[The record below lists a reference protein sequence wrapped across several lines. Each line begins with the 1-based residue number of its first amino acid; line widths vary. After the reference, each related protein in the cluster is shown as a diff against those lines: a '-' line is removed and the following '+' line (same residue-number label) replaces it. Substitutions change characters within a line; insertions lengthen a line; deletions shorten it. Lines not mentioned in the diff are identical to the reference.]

1 MIMINNNNNNNNN
14 NMNTKVSEYK
24 MIVGLCRGGGIGLNG
39 TLPWP
44 KLARD
49 MRFFYETTR
58 SIHFPNTNAVV
69 MGRKTWDSIPDCS
82 KPLKYRDNFVVSAHN
97 YIMEK
102 DEQAA
107 STTDDLTQ
115 DNNHIPVVTY
125 LKTVNDIMVH
135 TTNYENVWIIGGASI
150 YEQCIHNKALE
161 ITEIY
166 ISFIDE
172 QYEFDT
178 IFPIMYQY
186 DSIDEILE
194 LNELNNHKQ
203 ANNNKLNR
211 RLWTWTDAESVPKFL
226 SFDTVFPSF
235 YYIEDIDR
243 NIIADLTRESDIIAT
258 RDRRIPNIRFLK
270 LKKLIFI

>member
-82 KPLKYRDNFVVSAHN
+82 KPLKYRDNFVISLIEAQSPEN
-97 YIMEK
+97 K
-102 DEQAA
+102 DN
-107 STTDDLTQ
+107 LV
-115 DNNHIPVVTY
+115 ITY
-125 LKTVNDIMVH
+125 LKSVNDIMVH

-172 QYEFDT
+172 HYEFDT

-194 LNELNNHKQ
+194 LNELNNSDNHNRR
-203 ANNNKLNR
+203 NNNKLNR
-211 RLWTWTDAESVPKFL
+211 RLWTWTDAESVPKIV

-235 YYIEDIDR
+235 YYVEDVDR

-270 LKKLIFI
+270 LRKLVFI

>member
-1 MIMINNNNNNNNN
+1 
-14 NMNTKVSEYK
+14 
-24 MIVGLCRGGGIGLNG
+24 
-39 TLPWP
+39 
-44 KLARD
+44 
-49 MRFFYETTR
+49 
-58 SIHFPNTNAVV
+58 